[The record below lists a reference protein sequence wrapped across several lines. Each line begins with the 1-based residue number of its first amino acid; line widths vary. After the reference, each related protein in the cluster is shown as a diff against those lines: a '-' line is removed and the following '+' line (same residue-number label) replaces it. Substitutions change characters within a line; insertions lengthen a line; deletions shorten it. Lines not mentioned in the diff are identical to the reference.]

1 MLPQLAV
8 STFPSQVFWVL
19 AGFAC
24 VYLFM
29 QYFAVPR
36 LRQALKTR
44 EQYLQTMQEKTEY
57 LVFETEQLERAAQAK
72 LDGVKAET
80 TARETQLIADLE
92 TYHAERQEALRREF
106 EATMQ
111 RELAQLKRSSETVFE
126 EIASNCSAIVD
137 EAVAIVDGKG
147 T

>member
-80 TARETQLIADLE
+80 TARETQLIAELE

-111 RELAQLKRSSETVFE
+111 KELAQLKRSSETVFE

>member
-36 LRQALKTR
+36 LRQALKAR

-80 TARETQLIADLE
+80 TARETQLIAELE

-111 RELAQLKRSSETVFE
+111 KELAQLKRSSETVFE

>member
-80 TARETQLIADLE
+80 TARETQLIAELE

-106 EATMQ
+106 EATMKK
-111 RELAQLKRSSETVFE
+111 ELAQLKRSSETVFE

>member
-8 STFPSQVFWVL
+8 RTFPSQVFWVL

-80 TARETQLIADLE
+80 TARETQLIAELE

-111 RELAQLKRSSETVFE
+111 KELAQLKRSSETVFE

>member
-80 TARETQLIADLE
+80 TARETKLIAELE

-111 RELAQLKRSSETVFE
+111 KELAQLKRSSETVFE

>member
-80 TARETQLIADLE
+80 TARETQLIAELE

>member
-80 TARETQLIADLE
+80 TARETQLISELE